1 MQNLELRNNY
11 FEYVVK
17 KGDSLYT
24 IAQKYG
30 VSVTELTD
38 INMLTSNVIYP
49 NQVLLVPSTNEH
61 LEFLLDIYVTKEDDT
76 FDKIARVS
84 DVDVE
89 KLAMYNDVGNLL
101 LAKGQKINLPKERT
115 YVVDSSDTVES
126 VLRKTKKTAEELLI
140 ANASSWLK
148 SGTRIVS

>member
-84 DVDVE
+84 GVDVE

>member
-61 LEFLLDIYVTKEDDT
+61 LEFLLDVYVTKEDDT

-84 DVDVE
+84 GVDVE

>member
-1 MQNLELRNNY
+1 MQNLELRNNF

-61 LEFLLDIYVTKEDDT
+61 LEFLLDVYVTKDDDT

-84 DVDVE
+84 GVDVE

>member
-11 FEYVVK
+11 IEYVVK

-61 LEFLLDIYVTKEDDT
+61 LEFLLDVYVTKENDT

-84 DVDVE
+84 GVDVE

-101 LAKGQKINLPKERT
+101 LEKGQKINLPKERT

>member
-1 MQNLELRNNY
+1 MQNLELRKNY
-11 FEYVVK
+11 IEYVVK

-49 NQVLLVPSTNEH
+49 NQVLLVPSKNEH
-61 LEFLLDIYVTKEDDT
+61 LEFLLDVYVTKEDDT
-76 FDKIARVS
+76 FDKIARIS
-84 DVDVE
+84 GVDVE
-89 KLAMYNDVGNLL
+89 KLAMYNDVGNLHL
-101 LAKGQKINLPKERT
+101 EKGQKINLPKERT

>member
-61 LEFLLDIYVTKEDDT
+61 LEFLLDVYVTKEDDT
-76 FDKIARVS
+76 FDKIARVCG
-84 DVDVE
+84 VDVE

>member
-84 DVDVE
+84 GIDVE

>member
-1 MQNLELRNNY
+1 MQNLELRKNY
-11 FEYVVK
+11 IEYVVK

-61 LEFLLDIYVTKEDDT
+61 LEFLLDVYVTKEDDT
-76 FDKIARVS
+76 FDKIARIS
-84 DVDVE
+84 GVDVE

-101 LAKGQKINLPKERT
+101 LEKGQKINLPKERT

>member
-38 INMLTSNVIYP
+38 INMLTSNVIYH

-84 DVDVE
+84 GIDVE

>member
-1 MQNLELRNNY
+1 MQNLELRKNY
-11 FEYVVK
+11 IEYVVK

-49 NQVLLVPSTNEH
+49 NQVLLIPSTNEH
-61 LEFLLDIYVTKEDDT
+61 LEFLLDVYVTKEDDT
-76 FDKIARVS
+76 FDKIARIS
-84 DVDVE
+84 GIDVE

-101 LAKGQKINLPKERT
+101 LEKGQKINLPKERT

>member
-11 FEYVVK
+11 IEYVVK

-49 NQVLLVPSTNEH
+49 NQVLLIPSTNEH
-61 LEFLLDIYVTKEDDT
+61 LEFLLDVYVTKEDDT
-76 FDKIARVS
+76 FDKIARIS
-84 DVDVE
+84 GVDVE

-101 LAKGQKINLPKERT
+101 LEKGQKINLPKERT

>member
-11 FEYVVK
+11 IEYVVK

-61 LEFLLDIYVTKEDDT
+61 LEFLLDVYVTKEDDT
-76 FDKIARVS
+76 FDKIARIS
-84 DVDVE
+84 GVDVE

-101 LAKGQKINLPKERT
+101 LEKGQKINLPKERT

>member
-11 FEYVVK
+11 IEYVVK

-49 NQVLLVPSTNEH
+49 NQVLLVPSKNEH
-61 LEFLLDIYVTKEDDT
+61 LEFLLDVYVTKEDDT

-84 DVDVE
+84 GVDVE

>member
-1 MQNLELRNNY
+1 MQNLELRNDY

-61 LEFLLDIYVTKEDDT
+61 LEFLLDVYVTKEDDT

-84 DVDVE
+84 GVDVE